1 MELLKPPEVSPKEL
15 FHLLQ
20 DLYTKTRLLYLL
32 RSAIDLGIFEHLED
46 FKTPKE
52 VAKEVGCDEVLLE
65 HTLEALNKIGLLDKK
80 LEDGDTLYKNSKI
93 VQLYLKRDS
102 QYSYLTPIKSMFK
115 RLEHWRDGDILRNK
129 MVVDERE
136 FFSEVVKVMA
146 EECKC
151 WELQKTVE
159 YLLKFEEFKRAK
171 KLLDIGGGHGL
182 YSIGF
187 SMANKDLKCYVFDL
201 PGVVKVTEY
210 YIRKYNGKNVFTIE
224 GDFYKDD
231 IGRDYDIV
239 FSSYNPG
246 GRDPVIVEKI
256 YRALKVGGLF
266 VNKQSFP
273 TSEDV
278 EDILDNIEWNFFEFK
293 GYKKKK
299 FRYSFERSLQ
309 FQDYIRF
316 LEEIGFEV
324 LEVVSLEDILGY
336 DLKRDTKIVVAKKV
350 GGKNE
355 GGVQE
360 VHT

>member
-1 MELLKPPEVSPKEL
+1 MEELLKPPEVSPKEL

-20 DLYTKTRLLYLL
+20 DLYTKTRLFYLL
-32 RSAIDLGIFEHLED
+32 KSAIDLKIFEHLED

-52 VAKEVGCDEVLLE
+52 VAEKVGCDEILLE

-80 LEDGDTLYKNSKI
+80 LEDGDSLYKNSKI
-93 VQLYLKRDS
+93 AQLYLRRDS
-102 QYSYLTPIKSMFK
+102 RYSYLIPIRSMFK
-115 RLEHWRDGDILRNK
+115 RLEHWREGNILKNK
-129 MVVDERE
+129 TIVDEKE
-136 FFSEVVKVMA
+136 FFPEVVKIMA

-151 WELQKTVE
+151 WELQKTIE

-187 SMANKDLKCYVFDL
+187 AMANKNLKCYVFDL
-201 PGVVKVTEY
+201 PEVVKVTKY
-210 YIRKYNGKNVFTIE
+210 YIKRYNAKNVFTIE

-231 IGRDYDIV
+231 IGKDYDMV

-246 GRDPVIVEKI
+246 GRDPLVIEKI
-256 YRALKVGGLF
+256 YRALKEGGLF

-278 EDILDNIEWNFFEFK
+278 ENIMDNIEWNFFEFK

-316 LEEIGFEV
+316 LQKIGFEI

-336 DLKRDTKIVVAKKV
+336 DLDRDTMIVVAKKNR
-350 GGKNE
+350 G
-355 GGVQE
+355 
-360 VHT
+360 